1 MIKDLRE
8 KIYSMSNSFLP
19 LDVFYN
25 DIRDNPIENYDKER
39 AYKDIEIIADFII
52 DLQQQLEEKD
62 NLIEFG
68 REEIRKRNK
77 RIDEIVERDKKLF
90 DDKNKELEELK
101 QQLEN
106 LKSKLREANRVKDKY
121 KFLEEKNKEKREKDD
136 KLLKETMASNSK
148 LNLENTVLKQQLAE
162 KQNAID
168 EINKEFVQSIHD
180 WKTLCA
186 EKDKEIERLKTKQ
199 KPIVMHSK
207 EDYFKRCK
215 FLEEENIKLQFAQKQ
230 LAITELEKMKIQLY
244 DKIKIMNNEEHCYSQ
259 RVISWFVFCD
269 QIDNQINDLKNKN

>member
-52 DLQQQLEEKD
+52 DLQQQLE
-62 NLIEFG
+62 
-68 REEIRKRNK
+68 
-77 RIDEIVERDKKLF
+77 
-90 DDKNKELEELK
+90 
-101 QQLEN
+101 
-106 LKSKLREANRVKDKY
+106 
-121 KFLEEKNKEKREKDD
+121 
-136 KLLKETMASNSK
+136 
-148 LNLENTVLKQQLAE
+148 
-162 KQNAID
+162 
-168 EINKEFVQSIHD
+168 
-180 WKTLCA
+180 

-269 QIDNQINDLKNKN
+269 QIDNRINDLKNKN